1 MGCGCKKKNQATTTN
16 STMTVKLT
24 EGNSNQPVQE
34 INIMEQQVNDLVK
47 KIEEINTEL
56 NKEQ

>member
-1 MGCGCKKKNQATTTN
+1 MGCGCKKKNQTTTTN

-24 EGNSNQPVQE
+24 EGNSTQPVQE